1 MIDID
6 QMDGEKESSASEQ
19 KSGPQEYSTKNPVLI
34 INGCADVGR
43 LLLLEQARRNCQAE
57 NENGTECKTAFFT
70 FQNTLVSA
78 AEQQLEMEKTQNR
91 NLLISTV
98 RACLQKIYGVLV
110 KNGTVQPRRFPNQ
123 QLNGKNDKNDRIM
136 MIRQILCAHREKF
149 GKHHLQELTPDFWL
163 EEFLWMK
170 QMNVW
175 TGEAES
181 YLLLSREN
189 RGSSVFMSR
198 MDRIVAYQLFEMYC
212 HELETRGETD
222 WEDVPL
228 LVIRNVAAIPKRVK
242 FDCVL
247 VDEAPGSL
255 TGRIYGTFH
264 VVRKRY
270 DGRVG

>member
-98 RACLQKIYGVLV
+98 RAWLQKIYGVLV
-110 KNGTVQPRRFPNQ
+110 KNGTVQPRRYPNQ
-123 QLNGKNDKNDRIM
+123 Q
-136 MIRQILCAHREKF
+136 
-149 GKHHLQELTPDFWL
+149 
-163 EEFLWMK
+163 
-170 QMNVW
+170 
-175 TGEAES
+175 
-181 YLLLSREN
+181 
-189 RGSSVFMSR
+189 
-198 MDRIVAYQLFEMYC
+198 
-212 HELETRGETD
+212 
-222 WEDVPL
+222 
-228 LVIRNVAAIPKRVK
+228 
-242 FDCVL
+242 
-247 VDEAPGSL
+247 
-255 TGRIYGTFH
+255 
-264 VVRKRY
+264 
-270 DGRVG
+270 